1 MASGRPTPPP
11 PSRPRRS
18 EPWRHER
25 MVQRV
30 PAHLGEVPGDALPP
44 WIVIAGLVLLVVI
57 IGIVA
62 FILLGGPT
70 RLGWGGAPAT
80 ATPTR
85 TPRAVTPIVTTIIA
99 TPIPSP
105 TTGPTPV
112 TLKYRVKAG
121 DSLLEIAARYKT
133 TVQAI
138 KAANNLKDD
147 TIRVGEELI
156 IPLPTPTL
164 PPGANPSPPSG
175 TPTSLS
181 DQSPPPSASAG
192 AAGVIRHIVQR
203 GDTLVGIAASYGSSV
218 TAIRSANQLES
229 DFLSIGQVLLVPVGA
244 WSPTPSF
251 VSPAPAMPTST
262 APFAY
267 SAPNLLWPPDG
278 HIFRGSKDLPTLSWE
293 AASALQPNEFFVLRM
308 DYVWNGEKK
317 SIVRQIKQG
326 TNLKLDAADYPGPS
340 SSGTIFSWYV
350 LIVNQASARTRA
362 ASAPISAVSPPS
374 ATRTFVWY

>member
-11 PSRPRRS
+11 PSRPGRS

-30 PAHLGEVPGDALPP
+30 PAHLGEMPGDTLPP
-44 WIVIAGLVLLVVI
+44 WIVLAGLVLLVVV
-57 IGIVA
+57 IGIVV
-62 FILLGGPT
+62 FILLGGPA
-70 RLGWGGAPAT
+70 RLGWGSTSVT

-121 DSLLEIAARYKT
+121 DSLIEIAARYKT

-156 IPLPTPTL
+156 IPLPTPTPL
-164 PPGANPSPPSG
+164 PGANPSPPAG
-175 TPTSLS
+175 TPTPISE
-181 DQSPPPSASAG
+181 QSPPTAASAG
-192 AAGVIRHIVQR
+192 ASGVIRHIVQR
-203 GDTLVGIAASYGSSV
+203 GDTLVGIAASYGSNV
-218 TAIRSANQLES
+218 TAIRQANQLES

-244 WSPTPSF
+244 WSPTPSA
-251 VSPAPAMPTST
+251 VSPAQVLATPTT
-262 APFAY
+262 PFTY
-267 SAPNLLWPPDG
+267 SAPGLLWPPDG
-278 HIFRGSKDLPTLSWE
+278 QTFRGNKELPTLSWE
-293 AASALQPNEFFVLRM
+293 SPSALQPNESFVVRM

-326 TNLKLDAADYPGPS
+326 TNLKLEATDYPGANAG
-340 SSGTIFSWYV
+340 GTIFTWYV
-350 LIVNQASARTRA
+350 LIVQQPAPSARG

-374 ATRTFVWY
+374 ATRTFIWY